1 MKRSQIVLSVLAS
14 GLLVAMFYMLLW
26 QPKREEITEVRDE
39 TLAVQDQT
47 RALEAEIERL
57 RLVRE
62 EAAEVEADLAAAT
75 AILPQGSELPALLR
89 QLQLA
94 ADDAGLELNSVSV
107 GRPSEGVLDPTLA
120 ELPVTVAAEAG
131 YFQVVDFLRRV
142 EDPSLTPRG
151 VLWESASLAVGE
163 YPTLAVNLTGRSFA
177 DAEVAIRPDT
187 LEPPADEAPADGEG
201 DTDDSDDA
209 DADDDLETD
218 AETTS
223 ALGTRGGDDR

>member
-1 MKRSQIVLSVLAS
+1 MKRSQIVLSVMAS
-14 GLLVAMFYMLLW
+14 GLLVALFVVLLW

-89 QLQLA
+89 QLQMA

-107 GRPSEGVLDPTLA
+107 GRPAEGVLDSTLA

-131 YFQVVDFLRRV
+131 YYQVVDFLRRV
-142 EDPSLTPRG
+142 EDPSITPRG
-151 VLWESASLAVGE
+151 VLWESISLAVGE

-177 DAEVAIRPDT
+177 DAAVAIRPDT
-187 LEPPADEAPADGEG
+187 LEPPADEAPADGEED
-201 DTDDSDDA
+201 DTDDA
-209 DADDDLETD
+209 DTDEELETD

-223 ALGTRGGDDR
+223 ALGTPGGEDR